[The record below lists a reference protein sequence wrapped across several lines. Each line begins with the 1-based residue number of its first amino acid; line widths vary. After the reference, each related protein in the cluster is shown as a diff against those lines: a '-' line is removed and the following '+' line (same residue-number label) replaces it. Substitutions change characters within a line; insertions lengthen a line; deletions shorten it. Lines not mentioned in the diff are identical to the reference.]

1 MRTLLVLVVAAGCAH
16 NVNQDAASGPDAKIA
31 GAKKLKI
38 AESKL
43 RETGIVT
50 YPGGDR
56 VDWKAIEL
64 PTGKH
69 GRLEVT
75 LTYTTPRPGLH
86 VSFDLFDRYQAPVDD
101 KVYKTDR
108 RTRTASLVDVADKVF
123 VRVYA
128 PRRGDAGKY
137 TLEAKFT
144 EAPPPIDM
152 SKLSVPP
159 PPPLA
164 ELEKLCDTFDPN
176 IKACAD
182 VCPATGAPPHWKA
195 CDRQPCNGRDDPEI
209 KSCADTMPCNGRTDP
224 RIKSCAAVMACPAV
238 SDSRIADCNKPVP
251 TPDPVFVTIIKLD
264 IVAGQAV
271 IQIPVGSNQKV
282 DRTWTGTLLQG
293 STSTPLPNGEITIIR
308 VEQKLTLA
316 KVKLTFDVVQKNLN
330 VRLQPPTPTHR

>member
-1 MRTLLVLVVAAGCAH
+1 MRTLLLLVVAAGCAH
-16 NVNQDAASGPDAKIA
+16 NVNQDAASGPDAKIS

-69 GRLEVT
+69 GRLDVT

-86 VSFDLFDRYQAPVDD
+86 VSFDLFDRYQSPVDD
-101 KVYKTDR
+101 KLYKTER
-108 RTRTASLVDVADKVF
+108 RTRTASLVDVSDKVF

-144 EAPPPIDM
+144 EAPPPFEW

-176 IKACAD
+176 VKACAD
-182 VCPATGAPPHWKA
+182 VCPASGAPPHWKA
-195 CDRQPCNGRDDPEI
+195 CDKQPCNGRDDPEI
-209 KSCADTMPCNGRTDP
+209 KSCADTMACNGRTDP
-224 RIKSCAAVMACPAV
+224 RIKSCAAAMACPAV
-238 SDSRIADCNKPVP
+238 PDPRIADCNKPIP
-251 TPDPVFVTIIKLD
+251 TPDPVFVKILKAD
-264 IVAGQAV
+264 VVGGEAV
-271 IQIPVGSNQKV
+271 IQIPVGTNQKV
-282 DRTWTGTLLQG
+282 DKTWTGTLLQG
-293 STSTPLPNGEITIIR
+293 SSNTPLANGEITIFR
-308 VEQKLTLA
+308 VEQKLTVA
-316 KVKLTFDVVQKNLN
+316 KVKLPYDVVQRNLN